1 MLSNKNQDVLIETR
15 LMKTQVRFIIRFTI
29 LFLII
34 FMFLFIKYF
43 WLFNTWHLESVWIC
57 NVVVDLLCLDADF
70 RDDDDDV

>member
-1 MLSNKNQDVLIETR
+1 
-15 LMKTQVRFIIRFTI
+15 
-29 LFLII
+29 
-34 FMFLFIKYF
+34 MFLFIKYF